1 MRWKFLSVLG
11 LVVCAIAPARGELGD
26 DYETVASV
34 DAYEKCATIMAQ
46 HYATGPDVADLITK
60 AATEACLPQLRAVAQ
75 SLQRKGES
83 QTSMMSAIYQINTQL
98 RRKLKML
105 ILDERAKK

>member
-26 DYETVASV
+26 ETVASV

-60 AATEACLPQLRAVAQ
+60 AAYRGVPAAIAGGCAKPAT
-75 SLQRKGES
+75 QRGKPNVHDVS
-83 QTSMMSAIYQINTQL
+83 DLS
-98 RRKLKML
+98 
-105 ILDERAKK
+105 D

>member
-26 DYETVASV
+26 ETVASV
-34 DAYEKCATIMAQ
+34 EAYEKCATIMAQ